1 MNKEQKIAK
10 IISVIKLCGRF
21 SPNEVLEDWGLC
33 VGELGSLV
41 AMVEYLS
48 LDCIDVSVYSFS
60 RFYNDSLVDYTMK
73 YSELT
78 DEVLDELVSLCRKY
92 NEVMLEQEEE

>member
-10 IISVIKLCGRF
+10 IKSIIKIWGSF
-21 SPNEVLEDWGLC
+21 SPNELEDWYGIC

-48 LDCIDVSVYSFS
+48 MECIDVSVYKPDSFS
-60 RFYNDSLVDYTMK
+60 SDSIEDYTMK
-73 YSELT
+73 YSELD
-78 DEVLDELVSLCRKY
+78 DEVLDELVMLCNRY
-92 NEVMLEQEEE
+92 NDYMLEQQEE